1 MFTNQTFLIT
11 GIADENSLAMYVAK
25 KIIKYN
31 GNVVCTGLG
40 VTPFHKNLSEKA
52 ESFLNKS
59 YNDFENACKKLLGE
73 NVLTFPLDITLPES
87 LEALTDFLNEKN
99 VKLNGFLHAI
109 AMDKTIRQKSV
120 KPMLEVTADELMIP

>member
-11 GIADENSLAMYVAK
+11 GIADENSLAMYVAN
-25 KIIKYN
+25 KIIKNN

-59 YNDFENACKKLLGE
+59 YNDFENACKKLLRCKD
-73 NVLTFPLDITLPES
+73 NYVS
-87 LEALTDFLNEKN
+87 LNKKRWKYLKEK
-99 VKLNGFLHAI
+99 I
-109 AMDKTIRQKSV
+109 
-120 KPMLEVTADELMIP
+120 

>member
-52 ESFLNKS
+52 ESFS
-59 YNDFENACKKLLGE
+59 
-73 NVLTFPLDITLPES
+73 
-87 LEALTDFLNEKN
+87 
-99 VKLNGFLHAI
+99 
-109 AMDKTIRQKSV
+109 
-120 KPMLEVTADELMIP
+120 